1 MHICVNLGLSF
12 SCTVVCERFC
22 QSLVQS
28 KLECRNSQ
36 LLLVNFSLIKFA
48 DQSVPKKCSTSFE
61 CGSTDSGVCLYLV
74 TAS

>member
-12 SCTVVCERFC
+12 SCTVVGERFR
-22 QSLVQS
+22 QSFVQS

-48 DQSVPKKCSTSFE
+48 DQSVPKKCSMSFK
-61 CGSTDSGVCLYLV
+61 CRSTDSSVCLYVV
-74 TAS
+74 TA